1 MRKVVVLVSVLAAFA
16 AAALTEARSPNFPM
30 KWARRNHQ
38 LRTQLYPGGIGGIGG
53 VRDVA
58 LIHSKNLIFV
68 TVEKIDQG

>member
-16 AAALTEARSPNFPM
+16 VAALTEARSPNFPM

-38 LRTQLYPGGIGGIGG
+38 LRIQLYPGGIGGDG
-53 VRDVA
+53 DVA

-68 TVEKIDQG
+68 TVKKIDQG